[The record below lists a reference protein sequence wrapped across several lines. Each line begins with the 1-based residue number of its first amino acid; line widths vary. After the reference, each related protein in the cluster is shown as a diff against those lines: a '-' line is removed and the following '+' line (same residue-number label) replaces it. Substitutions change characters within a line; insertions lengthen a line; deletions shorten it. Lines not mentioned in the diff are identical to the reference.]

1 MIEVTDIEAAYP
13 EDKSVL
19 LGRPHQWKALL
30 PPVKLGPS
38 QKHEVSSEQF
48 LVAGPVSHLRVKM
61 FPDGGISRIRVMGSP
76 ATNK

>member
-38 QKHEVSSEQF
+38 EKHEVSSEQF
-48 LVAGPVSHLRVKM
+48 LVSGPVPHL
-61 FPDGGISRIRVMGSP
+61 
-76 ATNK
+76 